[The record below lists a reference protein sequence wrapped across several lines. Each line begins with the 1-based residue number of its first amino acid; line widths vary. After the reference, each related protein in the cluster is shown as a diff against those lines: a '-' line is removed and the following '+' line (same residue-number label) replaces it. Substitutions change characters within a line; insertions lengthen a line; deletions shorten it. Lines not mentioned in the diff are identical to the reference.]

1 MARILIV
8 DDEPVNRELISAI
21 LDGSGH
27 ELVHAGTGEEALLA
41 CMASQF
47 DLVLL
52 DVMMPGLNGFET
64 TRRLKEQTRGEF
76 LPVILITALADQ
88 RSKISGLGVGADE
101 FLTKPIDGH
110 ELRLRV
116 SNMLALRS
124 KEQALSARNVE
135 LIELHRFREEMSS
148 LIVHDLKNPIAVI
161 MSNLAFID
169 GIDKARD
176 TDEREALDD
185 CRSAGQRAL
194 RLLSNL
200 ADVTRAE
207 AGRLR
212 LQRRDAELAT
222 LVNPLVQQRAHMA
235 QAREIRL
242 RSSIPGSMH
251 IHADLDIMTRVLE
264 NIFDNA
270 MRHTPHGG
278 MIDVAAARTERAVQ
292 LHIGN
297 TGTAIPTEARTRI
310 FEKFGQAG
318 AGSGRMNLG
327 LGLYFCR
334 LAAEAHGGR
343 IWLEERPTLPT
354 VFSIELPVA
363 TAAA

>member
-1 MARILIV
+1 MGRILVV
-8 DDEPVNRELISAI
+8 DDEPINRELICAI
-21 LDGSGH
+21 LDGCGH
-27 ELVHAGTGEEALLA
+27 TLVQAASGEEALLA
-41 CMASQF
+41 ALSTSF

-52 DVMMPGLNGFET
+52 DVMMPGVNGFET

-76 LPVILITALADQ
+76 LPIILITALSDQ
-88 RSKISGLGVGADE
+88 RSKIAGLGVGADE

-110 ELRLRV
+110 ELKLRV
-116 SNMLALRS
+116 SNMISLRK
-124 KEQALSARNVE
+124 KEQALTERNVE
-135 LIELHRFREEMSS
+135 LVELHRFREEMSS

-169 GIDKARD
+169 GTGKERD
-176 TDEREALDD
+176 IDEREALED
-185 CRSAGQRAL
+185 CRSAGSRAL

-212 LQRRDAELAT
+212 LQRRDAELAG
-222 LVNPLVQQRAHMA
+222 LVNPLLQQRMHMA
-235 QAREIRL
+235 EARQVRI
-242 RSSIPGSMH
+242 RSSIPEQIH
-251 IHADLDIMTRVLE
+251 INADVDLMTRVLE
-264 NIFDNA
+264 NMFDNA

-278 MIDVAAARTERAVQ
+278 LIDVAASGNTRGVQ
-292 LHIGN
+292 LSIGN
-297 TGTAIPTEARTRI
+297 TGTPIPTEARARI

-334 LAAEAHGGR
+334 LATEAHGGR
-343 IWLEERPTLPT
+343 IWLEERATLAT
-354 VFSIELPVA
+354 VFGLELPA
-363 TAAA
+363 